1 MSEYSESID
10 VQAPAK
16 TVFGFVSDVKNLPL
30 YLPTVHQASRQT
42 GEQVALDGEA
52 NGHPYHS
59 QGWFK
64 TDEGAMRLRWG
75 SDGENDYSGELRV
88 TASGNAA
95 RVTCTLHF
103 NPKPDTAAQMEHHQ
117 GGRDTAIKDGLRA
130 SLTSIKQL
138 CEGTGGKQSSSADRV
153 DPPL

>member
-1 MSEYSESID
+1 MSDYTETID

-30 YLPTVHQASRQT
+30 YLPTVHQASRADA
-42 GEQVALDGEA
+42 GHVAVEGEA

-59 QGWFK
+59 EGWFK
-64 TDEGAMRLRWG
+64 SDEGGMRLSWG
-75 SDGENDYSGELRV
+75 SEGANDYSGELRV
-88 TASGNAA
+88 TASGDAA
-95 RVTCTLHF
+95 RVACTLHF

-117 GGRDTAIKDGLRA
+117 GGRDAAIREGLRA

-138 CEGTGGKQSSSADRV
+138 CEGTGGKQPSSADRV